1 MWSYK
6 WEAKFLK
13 MEGMYVWDK
22 NGESAFGVLKTSNDL
37 GDHPV
42 KH

>member
-1 MWSYK
+1 
-6 WEAKFLK
+6 